1 MKLSSEDIKKMM
13 HSVKMTRDHE
23 LDCGHCYD
31 EIDQF
36 IELELSNKNAA
47 EIMPLV
53 QDHLDRC
60 MACREEYQALLD
72 ALKASI
78 D

>member
-1 MKLSSEDIKKMM
+1 MKLSTEDIKKMM
-13 HSVKMTRDHE
+13 QAVKMTRDNE
-23 LDCGHCYD
+23 LTCGHCYD

-36 IELELSNKNAA
+36 IELELSDKNAA

-60 MACREEYQALLD
+60 GDCREEYQALQE
-72 ALKASI
+72 ALKAI
-78 D
+78 IE

>member
-13 HSVKMTRDHE
+13 NSVKMTRGHE
-23 LDCGHCYD
+23 LTCGHCYD

-36 IELELSNKNAA
+36 IELELSDKNVA

-53 QDHLDRC
+53 QEHLDRC
-60 MACREEYQALLD
+60 VACREEYQALLE
-72 ALKASI
+72 AIKAVV

>member
-1 MKLSSEDIKKMM
+1 MNLSSEDIQKMM

-60 MACREEYQALLD
+60 VACREEYQALLE
-72 ALKASI
+72 AIKASI